1 MSYSALLDSLSV
13 ITEQWHILFGI
24 LVLILLSQAL
34 ISLVLRQIFGRQ
46 FTSSEYLALRLAGW
60 ILPAS
65 LLSILWIFLGSPS
78 AGRFNLLFIV
88 LMSLGVLFFIRTRT
102 DPKPDSKP
110 IRLFLLLFLSISILL
125 RLAFVSTAILPSYF
139 DSAQHYLLIR
149 NILERGPA
157 ALFTVQ
163 ASYYHMGFHMLTA
176 FLVSTINADIAQT
189 MLILGQVILA
199 AMPISVFFP
208 VSYMTKSN
216 WAGIF
221 AMLVSAWGWYMP
233 AHAVD
238 WGKYPALMS
247 IALIPFVLSL
257 AYLFVEQKAA
267 LSARRQWVLGSLLA
281 IGMFITVIT
290 HSRSL
295 FIFGIAGLAWLITVW
310 WQKRP
315 RWQRFTIFFIVITS
329 ITLEI
334 ILIQYE
340 SVLGLLFD
348 PYIHKG
354 LLVTTLVVFLSTFAL
369 KVHPQLTF
377 AASLA
382 VCFLLASLFIPVP
395 ALIPGYNHLTLLDRP
410 FVEIFLY
417 LPMSLLG
424 GLGLAGMEN
433 FLRQSRIKVFY
444 RNGVVSVLVIGL
456 VLINA
461 FVTYDLYPS
470 DCCVIAGNNDVA
482 AIAWM
487 DAQLPQAA
495 RIGIASTELN
505 VMASGTFEGIVG
517 SDAGIW
523 ITPLINRATLPLPYE
538 SDFDQ
543 VTTLN
548 MLCQFSVSHLY
559 VGELGNTFNEAQLD
573 GHPEWYRSLSAMPKV
588 KVYQVVGCH

>member
-13 ITEQWHILFGI
+13 ITEQWPILFGI

-34 ISLVLRQIFGRQ
+34 ISLILRQIFGGQ
-46 FTSSEYLALRLAGW
+46 FTSNEYLALGLAGW

-65 LLSILWIFLGSPS
+65 LLSILWMFLGSSS
-78 AGRFNLLFIV
+78 AGRFSLLFIV
-88 LMSLGVLFFIRTRT
+88 LVILGVLFFIRLRT
-102 DPKPDSKP
+102 DPEAGSQP
-110 IRLFLLLFLSISILL
+110 IRLFLVLFLSISILL
-125 RLAFVSTAILPSYF
+125 RLAFVSKAILPSYF
-139 DSAQHYLLIR
+139 DSAQHYLLIKY
-149 NILERGPA
+149 IVKQGPA
-157 ALFTVQ
+157 ALFTMQ
-163 ASYYHMGFHMLTA
+163 ASYYHMGFHMLSA
-176 FLVSTINADIAQT
+176 FLVLALHADIAQT

-199 AMPISVFFP
+199 AMPISIFFP

-221 AMLVSAWGWYMP
+221 SMLISAWGWYMP

-257 AYLFVEQKAA
+257 AYLFVEQQAA
-267 LSARRQWVLGSLLA
+267 LSARRRWILGSLLA
-281 IGMFITVIT
+281 IGLFITVIT

-295 FIFGIAGLAWLITVW
+295 FIFGIVGLAWMTTVW

-315 RWQRFTIFFIVITS
+315 RWQRAIIFFIIIIA
-329 ITLEI
+329 ITLEVI
-334 ILIQYE
+334 FIQHE

-354 LLVTTLVVFLSTFAL
+354 LLVTTLVLFLSIFAL

-377 AASLA
+377 AAILA
-382 VCFLLASLFIPVP
+382 ICFLLASLFIPIPVS
-395 ALIPGYNHLTLLDRP
+395 IPGHNHLTLLDRP
-410 FVEIFLY
+410 FVEMFLY
-417 LPMSLLG
+417 LPMSFLG

-433 FLRQSRIKVFY
+433 FLGQGRIKLFY
-444 RNGVVSVLVIGL
+444 RNGIVSVLVSGL
-456 VLINA
+456 ILLNA
-461 FVTYDLYPS
+461 FLTYDLYPS
-470 DCCVIAGNNDVA
+470 NCCVIAGNNDVA
-482 AIAWM
+482 AITRM
-487 DAQLPQAA
+487 DAQLPLNA
-495 RIGIASTELN
+495 RIGIATTELN
-505 VMASGTFEGIVG
+505 VTASETFEGIVG

-523 ITPLINRATLPLPYE
+523 ITPLINRATIPLPYE
-538 SDFDQ
+538 LDFDQ
-543 VTTLN
+543 TTTLN

-559 VGELGNTFNEAQLD
+559 VGELGNTFNAAQLD